1 MGMKATVK
9 GKVKEGSK
17 PAKKAIRVLLDKD
30 VVAWLKKDGWGWNAR
45 ANQMLREE
53 MMKDLERR

>member
-1 MGMKATVK
+1 MKATVK